1 MTLDSR
7 KFLSLLLIPG
17 IIILIAIFLVLNIST
32 SFNPPILLLV
42 FNSLFLGL
50 IPLYAA
56 YIAYKSF
63 RASDSNGVLLKGTG
77 MLMIGLGAIIAGI
90 INYLPNSMN
99 ANVTVQNTGFCI
111 GAFLQLIGILIALS
125 GTIPRQRRGDISKIS
140 ILYIGCVLGFS
151 LFSIAAVLGAVPPF
165 FIQGIGFTALREFII
180 TSAIEFFILSAGI
193 LLWLYYKKH
202 EDFFFWYS
210 IGMALIGLGLFAVH
224 FPSVLGSPLGWIGRS
239 AQYIGG
245 VYLLIAFISLNIS
258 AHRTGIEVSEMLSR
272 FFGES
277 ETNYKTLIDT
287 ATNAIVVFDSDE
299 RVIVWNR
306 AAEKMFGYP
315 YGETIGSSFFK
326 LVIPDEFTEI
336 IKNSFRNP
344 EHPETGALAP
354 KSVEISAR
362 RKDGNLFPMEI
373 ACSWNAV
380 AGTWIS
386 TCILRDLTERKRTEA
401 SLLRLSSF
409 PEKNTNPIV
418 EIDIGG
424 QILYN
429 NPSAV
434 QLFPDLQMNNH
445 PFLANLESTFTELIQ
460 GTTNLTVREVWVD
473 DRCYQQS
480 IHYLPEI
487 QRVRIYGMDITGLK
501 KAEFE
506 LRLERD
512 NLNALN
518 EELSSIQE
526 EMRHN
531 LEEITRSE
539 AIQRRQADLL
549 RLSYDAIIVWRLDGG
564 IESWNRGA
572 ELLYGYTE
580 DEVRGKITHK
590 LLATVHPKPWDQ
602 IEKEMREKGM
612 WEGKLRHR
620 TEDGREIIVN
630 SRHQLIQ
637 DSDGVDLVLETNRDI
652 TDLKKAE
659 EALRETRAKLDAALD
674 SMTDAVFISDTE
686 GSFIQFNDAFATFH
700 KFRNRD
706 ECATTLA
713 EYPEFLDV
721 YMADG
726 TLAPLNMWAVPRAL
740 RGESATNVEY
750 RLKRKDTG
758 ESWVGSYSFGPI
770 RDKNGSI
777 VGSVVVGRD
786 ITDIKKVEEA
796 LQNNIRLL
804 EDVMEGS
811 PSPIFLKDLEGK
823 FISINSALERMLG
836 KSRQELKG
844 KTDYDIAP
852 KELAEYWRY
861 HDRKVIDTGKAIQIE
876 EVADLPDRQY
886 IFLANKFPL
895 VDIHGQIYGVGAIS
909 HDITERKKAENE
921 VIRKNAELNEINE
934 ELTASEEELHQN
946 VEELALREKE
956 LQTALAEKE
965 VLLSEI
971 HHRVKNNLT
980 AFISLLSLDGS
991 YEDTE
996 SGRTLRKDLQ
1006 NRARSMALIHET
1018 LYRTGKFSN
1027 VNMSIYLK
1035 NLVDQIAQSYGTRS
1049 DIKIFVEV
1057 DGTLSIDRATTAG
1070 LIINELV
1077 TNSFKY
1083 AFPPGFDCMAVR
1095 GIPCTIRVTLAKEDG
1110 MDVLRVSDNGC
1121 GFREGFDPHTSKS
1134 LGLKLVNFLS
1144 RHQLMADV
1152 SIRRDK
1158 GTEFIFHLKNT
1169 ENNP

>member
-1 MTLDSR
+1 
-7 KFLSLLLIPG
+7 
-17 IIILIAIFLVLNIST
+17 LVL
-32 SFNPPILLLV
+32 P
-42 FNSLFLGL
+42 L
-50 IPLYAA
+50 IYQQ
-56 YIAYKSF
+56 
-63 RASDSNGVLLKGTG
+63 
-77 MLMIGLGAIIAGI
+77 
-90 INYLPNSMN
+90 
-99 ANVTVQNTGFCI
+99 VQNTGFCI

-934 ELTASEEELHQN
+934 ELTASEEELHQ
-946 VEELALREKE
+946 
-956 LQTALAEKE
+956 
-965 VLLSEI
+965 
-971 HHRVKNNLT
+971 
-980 AFISLLSLDGS
+980 
-991 YEDTE
+991 
-996 SGRTLRKDLQ
+996 
-1006 NRARSMALIHET
+1006 
-1018 LYRTGKFSN
+1018 
-1027 VNMSIYLK
+1027 MSK
-1035 NLVDQIAQSYGTRS
+1035 NLPFGKRNYKRHLPKKRS
-1049 DIKIFVEV
+1049 FSQRFTI
-1057 DGTLSIDRATTAG
+1057 GSRTT
-1070 LIINELV
+1070 
-1077 TNSFKY
+1077 
-1083 AFPPGFDCMAVR
+1083 
-1095 GIPCTIRVTLAKEDG
+1095 
-1110 MDVLRVSDNGC
+1110 
-1121 GFREGFDPHTSKS
+1121 
-1134 LGLKLVNFLS
+1134 
-1144 RHQLMADV
+1144 
-1152 SIRRDK
+1152 
-1158 GTEFIFHLKNT
+1158 
-1169 ENNP
+1169 